1 MEKNTVWA
9 IGLSTLVLVGFMVVQ
24 TVFFPVPKAEPAAAS
39 KSASENSAASP
50 QTETSAS
57 GSSSEKTDATLLVS
71 SDATAGS
78 EQPAI
83 EAEETDVIETS
94 KVKVTFTNRGGD
106 IIGYELKDHK
116 DSDTGKGVEMADNIS
131 DKNRAF
137 SLSLGGAGN
146 SIINDTFTVHKID
159 DYTIGFAK
167 KFNLKNNDGTESSFT
182 LVKQYSFKQD
192 DYEFKLD
199 VLVDGDANFKGLN
212 FDDASYTLR
221 TSPQIGPYFNQ
232 KMNRYES
239 RQFMT
244 YNGEKKKTMAV
255 GANQT
260 KKFDSKGKT
269 WKWTGIAGKYFC
281 ILVDPANSDTMSGTV
296 TYSAA
301 TEINNYSNAQVRAV
315 RMPIG
320 AGQTQDS
327 YYVYIGPRNEKEL
340 VKYNVAEKNAWALS
354 GSHFNES
361 LQTSGIL
368 SWLETILKFC
378 MELIYKLIPNWGI
391 SIIILTAILKF
402 AMFPLTKKSSLS
414 TLKMQAL
421 QPKMTE
427 VQNKYKDNP
436 QKLQEATAKL
446 YKESGYNPMTGCL
459 PMVFQ
464 FIVLFAMYNLFNNYF
479 EFRGAMFIP
488 GWIPDLSTGD
498 HVYTLGFNIPFI
510 GNQIRLLPIIYVIS
524 QLLFGK
530 ITQNGGTAAAGTSAT
545 QMKIMMY
552 GMPIIFFFIFYNAPS
567 GLLLYWTISNVIQ
580 LGQQLVI
587 NRIMKDKMAE
597 TAAAPAA
604 KKFGKK
610 R

>member
-9 IGLSTLVLVGFMVVQ
+9 IGLSTVVLVGFMVVQ
-24 TVFFPVPKAEPAAAS
+24 TVFFPVH
-39 KSASENSAASP
+39 KSASKNTSENPAALP
-50 QTETSAS
+50 QTEATAS
-57 GSSSEKTDATLLVS
+57 KTPAEKNDATLLVAS
-71 SDATAGS
+71 ESTADPT
-78 EQPAI
+78 QPAEI
-83 EAEETDVIETS
+83 AEETDVIETS

-106 IIGYELKDHK
+106 IIGYELKNHK
-116 DSDTGKGVEMADNIS
+116 DSDTGKGVEMADSIS

-137 SLSLGGAGN
+137 SLSLGGADN

-167 KFNLKNNDGTESSFT
+167 KFNLKKSDGTESSFT
-182 LVKQYSFKQD
+182 LVKQYSFKPD
-192 DYEFKLD
+192 DYVFKLD
-199 VLVDGDANFKGLN
+199 VLVDGDANFNGLN
-212 FDDASYTLR
+212 FDGASYTLR
-221 TSPQIGPYFNQ
+221 TSPQIGPHFNQ
-232 KMNRYES
+232 KVNRYES

-244 YNGEKKKTMAV
+244 YNGEKKKTMSV

-260 KKFDSKGKT
+260 KKFDSKEKI

-301 TEINNYSNAQVRAV
+301 TEINNYANAQVRAV

-427 VQNKYKDNP
+427 IQAKYKDNP

-459 PMVFQ
+459 PMVLQ

-498 HVYTLGFNIPFI
+498 HVYTLGIDLPFL

-530 ITQNGGTAAAGTSAT
+530 ITQNGGTASAGTSAM

-597 TAAAPAA
+597 TAATPAV